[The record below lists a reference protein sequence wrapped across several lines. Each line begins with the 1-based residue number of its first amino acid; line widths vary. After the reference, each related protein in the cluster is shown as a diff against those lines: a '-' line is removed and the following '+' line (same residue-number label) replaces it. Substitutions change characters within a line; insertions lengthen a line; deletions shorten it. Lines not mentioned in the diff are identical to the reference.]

1 MNSMT
6 LEDFEKRLQGQNGK
20 KPEKE
25 ADPADRE
32 FGLKLTIDSSVYAKI
47 MHWVN
52 KSDFEVSGL
61 GSVIHDP
68 LTNTLRV
75 TEAFILPQ
83 KNTGAT
89 TDIEP
94 AAVNKLMFLHHQSKA
109 PGKLK
114 FWWHSHVNMGVF
126 WSGTDIDTIKKLG
139 SGGWF
144 CATVFNKR
152 REVKSAFCQNEPVRL
167 LIADIPTEITE
178 NSELTKQWDA
188 DYDKNVEN
196 VRFESRKWD
205 PSSLTEDEQEE
216 IKEFLR
222 RSAKSNAADKEGEEE
237 KEEAASEAEEVKQTK
252 TIMIDGQPVQ
262 MDMFR
267 DPSKKNLVPV
277 PKRINERTFQGQL
290 DELISLDDVK
300 ATAALGEKSLQEWQE
315 GEDDK
320 SDIMSD
326 FARRWFDRG

>member
-1 MNSMT
+1 MTMT
-6 LEDFEKRLQGQNGK
+6 LEDFEKKLNEQNNK
-20 KPEKE
+20 SKEKE

-32 FGLKLTIDSSVYAKI
+32 FGLKLVIDSGVYAKI

-61 GSVIHDP
+61 GSVVHDP
-68 LTNTLRV
+68 TTNTLRV

-83 KNTGAT
+83 KNSGTT

-94 AAVNKLMFLHHQSKA
+94 AAVNKLMFLHHQSGA

-152 REVKSAFCQNEPVRL
+152 REVKSSFCQNEPVRL
-167 LIADIPTEITE
+167 LLADIPTEVSE
-178 NSELTKQWDA
+178 NAELAKQWDA

-196 VRFESRKWD
+196 VKYGYSPTKWD
-205 PSSLTEDEQEE
+205 PSNLSEDEQEE

-222 RSAKSNAADKEGEEE
+222 RSQKDNEKSFKEGKEEDKEVFG
-237 KEEAASEAEEVKQTK
+237 EAEALKRTK
-252 TIMIDGQPVQ
+252 VIMIDGQEVQ
-262 MDMFR
+262 MEMFKES
-267 DPSKKNLVPV
+267 SKKNLVPV
-277 PKRINERTFQGQL
+277 QKKGIERIPFQEM
-290 DELISLDDVK
+290 DATTSLDDEKTNVEQLNK
-300 ATAALGEKSLQEWQE
+300 KSLEDWQS
-315 GEDDK
+315 GQDDN
-320 SDIMSD
+320 MSD
-326 FARRWFDRG
+326 FTRRWFGS